1 MSDAQTFSYV
11 EMYLVLDCTV
21 TICDVPNMLH
31 MTMKDRVSFFKET
44 NGIYQM
50 VWHRAL
56 LGAQKLKS
64 VDLAQR
70 EIFAEQAVL
79 LRGAEFLLPE
89 QTLAPE
95 QD

>member
-1 MSDAQTFSYV
+1 
-11 EMYLVLDCTV
+11 
-21 TICDVPNMLH
+21 

-56 LGAQKLKS
+56 LGAPKLES
-64 VDLAQR
+64 VDLALR
-70 EIFAEQAVL
+70 AIFAEQAVL

>member
-1 MSDAQTFSYV
+1 
-11 EMYLVLDCTV
+11 MYLVLDCTV
-21 TICDVPNMLH
+21 TICDVPNVLH
-31 MTMKDRVSFFKET
+31 LTMKNPVSFFKER
-44 NGIYQM
+44 NGIHQM

-56 LGAQKLKS
+56 LGDPKLES
-64 VDLAQR
+64 VDLALR
-70 EIFAEQAVL
+70 AIFAEQAVL